1 MSQHIRDN
9 YKRAAGEAME
19 QIKTFRWEV
28 GGRRFGEERRE
39 EFQTMESGPTPPRVQ
54 NAVHPAQAL
63 GEGGNEHG
71 MGHGPWVRGPLA
83 LAAHSAGHDLPP
95 PLPLPPRHVI
105 GDRVPRRGKA
115 ACLLRR
121 QASEQHGVPGS
132 LDILFSVRSALQE
145 IERQRGPLL
154 D

>member
-1 MSQHIRDN
+1 
-9 YKRAAGEAME
+9 
-19 QIKTFRWEV
+19 
-28 GGRRFGEERRE
+28 
-39 EFQTMESGPTPPRVQ
+39 MESGPTPPRVQ

-83 LAAHSAGHDLPP
+83 LAAHSAGHDPP
-95 PLPLPPRHVI
+95 TSPFPFTPDMSLAIEFLDAARRRACYDARPRSSMGSPVPWTSSSPP
-105 GDRVPRRGKA
+105 A
-115 ACLLRR
+115 AL
-121 QASEQHGVPGS
+121 
-132 LDILFSVRSALQE
+132 LQE